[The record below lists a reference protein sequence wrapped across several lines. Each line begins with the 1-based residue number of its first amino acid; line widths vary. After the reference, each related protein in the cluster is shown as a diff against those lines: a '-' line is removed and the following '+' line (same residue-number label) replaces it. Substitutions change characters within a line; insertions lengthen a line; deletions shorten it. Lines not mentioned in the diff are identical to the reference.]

1 MLEAGGGWKRLVEV
15 GGGCCSATTDLL
27 LQASAQR
34 RSLLSALQVEERM
47 QASHAQHLETLRLQ
61 LEKQQQQLQLEH
73 SGKVRVERWCTT
85 HPPHPL
91 TRSHDPFRC
100 QSCSGGKSSWS

>member
-1 MLEAGGGWKRLVEV
+1 MEA
-15 GGGCCSATTDLL
+15 GGGCCSTTTDLL

-34 RSLLSALQVEERM
+34 RSLLSALQVEKERM

-73 SGKVRVERWCTT
+73 SGKVRAERWCTT
-85 HPPHPL
+85 HPHHI
-91 TRSHDPFRC
+91 T
-100 QSCSGGKSSWS
+100 